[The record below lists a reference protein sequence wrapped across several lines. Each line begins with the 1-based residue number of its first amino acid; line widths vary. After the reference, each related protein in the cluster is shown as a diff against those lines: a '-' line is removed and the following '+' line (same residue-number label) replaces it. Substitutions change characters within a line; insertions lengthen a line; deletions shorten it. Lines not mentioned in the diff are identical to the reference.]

1 MSFLKGWLDYLK
13 NHIYSIFRVHKLMY
27 NCQITC
33 DHNSR
38 TFFVQALSANPI
50 KANRNDHFPGLTKFH
65 YLVNILKDSISLSFY
80 KQLFLSLNLTYAP
93 YAQKRSMN

>member
-38 TFFVQALSANPI
+38 TFFVQALCALHI
-50 KANRNDHFPGLTKFH
+50 VCYIR
-65 YLVNILKDSISLSFY
+65 DSDVTS
-80 KQLFLSLNLTYAP
+80 P
-93 YAQKRSMN
+93 YIAY